1 VTAVERLIDIAAPVE
16 RVWRSL
22 AEPDEFARWC
32 AVDEAEFEAR
42 AGSPMRLRRAQHGT
56 FHGIMEEASEPHR
69 LCYRLSAAPDA
80 EPTPTTSTLVELT
93 LSPAQVGSR
102 LLVRESGFAAL
113 DPTLGTAIGLI
124 AESGAAWTAALERLA
139 RGLEGESSD

>member
-1 VTAVERLIDIAAPVE
+1 VTAVERLIDIAAPVD

-22 AEPDEFARWC
+22 AEPEEFARWC

-42 AGSPMRLRRAQHGT
+42 AGSPMRLHWARHGT
-56 FHGIMEEASEPHR
+56 FRGVVEEAAEPHR

-93 LSPAQVGSR
+93 LTPAQVGSR
-102 LLVRESGFAAL
+102 LLVRESGFGAL
-113 DPTLGTAIGLI
+113 DPSVGDAIELME
-124 AESGAAWTAALERLA
+124 ESGASWSAALERLA
-139 RGLEGESSD
+139 RGLEDESSG

>member
-1 VTAVERLIDIAAPVE
+1 VTAVERLIDVAAPVE

-22 AEPDEFARWC
+22 AEPVGFARWC

-42 AGSPMRLRRAQHGT
+42 AGSPMRLSWEQHGT
-56 FHGIMEEASEPHR
+56 FRGVVEEASEPHR

-102 LLVRESGFAAL
+102 VVVRESGFASL
-113 DPTLGTAIGLI
+113 DPSLGAAIDLMEESGTAW
-124 AESGAAWTAALERLA
+124 SAALERLA
-139 RGLEGESSD
+139 REMEGEASG